1 LPIIIYICLT
11 PNNYKM
17 KKIFLITS
25 IMLLN
30 TVFSQKAREKLHE
43 FTLEYDTMR
52 YSDLANL
59 KDNWKAINTIVSFNK
74 TGDGKVNIKSDNGF
88 ELELT
93 QISQVEKLVNEN
105 AENREYLLSLLEDN
119 EGNQYELELY
129 LDEKADLL
137 LYIVTDNG
145 ITHGY
150 QFLKRKFYEKTDNP

>member
-1 LPIIIYICLT
+1 
-11 PNNYKM
+11 M
-17 KKIFLITS
+17 KKIFLITAV
-25 IMLLN
+25 MLLN
-30 TVFSQKAREKLHE
+30 TVFSQEAREKLHE
-43 FTLEYDTMR
+43 FSHEYDTMR
-52 YSDLANL
+52 YGDLVNL

-74 TGDGKVNIKSDNGF
+74 TGNGKVNIKSDNGF

-93 QISQVEKLVNEN
+93 QVSQVEKLVNEN
-105 AENREYLLSLLEDN
+105 AENREYLISLLEDD

-150 QFLKRKFYEKTDNP
+150 QFLKRKFYENENKP